1 MPKPTAAANAAP
13 MPAVQRKPHLIDLE
27 CSIADLAMAAQLVRE
42 GLVEAEAGKN
52 GTTVIPDE
60 VHWGLLQVVN
70 RACNLQ
76 AEFYGLIRRGQEAA
90 NV

>member
-13 MPAVQRKPHLIDLE
+13 MPAVQHKPDLTDIE
-27 CSIADLAMAAQLVRE
+27 GSIHDLVMAAELVRE
-42 GLVEAEAGKN
+42 GLVEAETGSP
-52 GTTVIPDE
+52 GTAVIPDA

-76 AEFYGLIRRGQEAA
+76 AEFYGLVRRGQEAA